1 MKLIKMSFVILLLI
15 IFFYL
20 VCNNQESLINY
31 NRSNKTITKDQL
43 MEYDDPNK
51 SCKINEEL
59 LKDDDYSKVFNKDK
73 IQDVYITVNN
83 MFYYLLEN
91 FLI

>member
-31 NRSNKTITKDQL
+31 NRSNKTI
-43 MEYDDPNK
+43 
-51 SCKINEEL
+51 
-59 LKDDDYSKVFNKDK
+59 NKD
-73 IQDVYITVNN
+73 
-83 MFYYLLEN
+83 
-91 FLI
+91 